1 MNKGTKQAAVG
12 ATVVGTAGKIFMEI
26 LNIFDNVVRQSQSI
40 PATMQEMAKHTELI
54 VDSIH
59 DIEAMNK
66 SL

>member
-26 LNIFDNVVRQSQSI
+26 LNIFDNVVRQSQYI

-66 SL
+66 PL

>member
-40 PATMQEMAKHTELI
+40 SATMQEMAKHTELI

-66 SL
+66 PL

>member
-40 PATMQEMAKHTELI
+40 PATMQEMAKHTKLI

-66 SL
+66 PL